1 MFWEKRLEGIRA
13 SEKDGDELGTRW
25 TGLLRPAGPHVRD
38 ETLLQSVATALH
50 VCAMPVTGQPPM
62 RSHYDKEIVYRI
74 PDQPLVQVWYN
85 IKIFIIFYFVC

>member
-1 MFWEKRLEGIRA
+1 M
-13 SEKDGDELGTRW
+13 
-25 TGLLRPAGPHVRD
+25 RPAGPHVSD

-74 PDQPLVQVWYN
+74 PDQPLVQVWYY
-85 IKIFIIFYFVC
+85 IKITTSLFMFLHRLI

>member
-1 MFWEKRLEGIRA
+1 M
-13 SEKDGDELGTRW
+13 
-25 TGLLRPAGPHVRD
+25 RPAGPHVRD

-74 PDQPLVQVWYN
+74 PDQPLVQVLYKTLYN
-85 IKIFIIFYFVC
+85 RVINSMLIKT